1 MVKYIFLWFILV
13 FAAIVNGA
21 IRNLVYTKFVGE
33 LSAHQISVVTGII
46 LFGIIFWLIFR
57 KWMPVSSQQAIMIGV
72 MWLIMTVAFEFIF
85 GHFVMGN
92 SWDKLFHD
100 YNILK
105 GRLWIIVL
113 LWVTFAPYIFY
124 KVLSG
129 K

>member
-1 MVKYIFLWFILV
+1 MLKYILLWFILV
-13 FAAIVNGA
+13 IAAIINGA
-21 IRNLVYTKFVGE
+21 IRNLVYTKYVGE
-33 LSAHQISVVTGII
+33 LTAHQISVVSGVI

-57 KWMPVSSQQAIMIGV
+57 KWPPSSSLQAIMIGV
-72 MWLIMTVAFEFIF
+72 IWLLMTVAFEFLF
-85 GHFVMGN
+85 GHYVMGH

-100 YNILK
+100 YNLFR

>member
-1 MVKYIFLWFILV
+1 MIKYIFLWFVLV

-21 IRNLVYTKFVGE
+21 IRNIVYTKYVGE
-33 LSAHQISVVTGII
+33 LTAHQISVITGII

-57 KWMPVSSQQAIMIGV
+57 KWTPFSSQQAIMIGV
-72 MWLIMTVAFEFIF
+72 MWLVMTIAFEFLF

-100 YNILK
+100 YNLFQ